1 MVSRGRPPSPPVAH
15 AGSLFR
21 RSAFLGCRF
30 FRCQWW
36 LRCCSLNLLRMLSH
50 TAIGVRVREQGL
62 WDAVSALECHQSSL
76 LWVSSC
82 GLAVTLSQS
91 LRMVLSSD
99 YARRTPAV
107 FSAHRPVAR
116 PRTSQ
121 AEAQAPQKLNF
132 EKGRTNFLNSA
143 NLARNTELTPG
154 PSCENPISSDD
165 PMSLWRRRRHPRSVA
180 LPKRAPA
187 APE

>member
-1 MVSRGRPPSPPVAH
+1 MVRWSVGGDPRTPLLLTHEVSAGGQVVSRGRPRVPLLLMQKVPAGGQVVSRGRPPSPPVAH

-50 TAIGVRVREQGL
+50 TAIGVGVREQGV

-99 YARRTPAV
+99 YARSTPAV
-107 FSAHRPVAR
+107 FSAHRPVAS

-132 EKGRTNFLNSA
+132 EKSILNVL
-143 NLARNTELTPG
+143 N
-154 PSCENPISSDD
+154 
-165 PMSLWRRRRHPRSVA
+165 
-180 LPKRAPA
+180 
-187 APE
+187 

>member
-1 MVSRGRPPSPPVAH
+1 MVRWSVGGDPRAPLLLTQEVSAGGQVVSRGRPPSPPVAH

-50 TAIGVRVREQGL
+50 TAIGVGVREQGL

-107 FSAHRPVAR
+107 FSAHRPVAS

-121 AEAQAPQKLNF
+121 TEAQAPQKLKF
-132 EKGRTNFLNSA
+132 QKGRTNFLN
-143 NLARNTELTPG
+143 
-154 PSCENPISSDD
+154 
-165 PMSLWRRRRHPRSVA
+165 
-180 LPKRAPA
+180 
-187 APE
+187 

>member
-1 MVSRGRPPSPPVAH
+1 
-15 AGSLFR
+15 
-21 RSAFLGCRF
+21 
-30 FRCQWW
+30 
-36 LRCCSLNLLRMLSH
+36 MLSH
-50 TAIGVRVREQGL
+50 TAIGVEVRKQGL

-107 FSAHRPVAR
+107 FSAHRPVAS

-132 EKGRTNFLNSA
+132 EKGRTNFMNSA

-187 APE
+187 APELLVSSTNQRADVWELCG